1 MSYITLYR
9 KYRPQKFSEVIGQDI
24 SVKII
29 TNSILKENFSH
40 SYLFTGTRGTGKTTV
55 ARIFA
60 KTLNCLN
67 RQGFEPCNACQN
79 CISFNNGSFTD
90 CIEIDAASNRGI
102 NEIKQIRENLKLSPI
117 KGKFKIYI
125 IDEVHMLTIEAF
137 NALLK
142 SLEEPPSFV
151 VFILATTDIHK
162 VPITIQSRCQKI
174 EFKKVYHKI
183 IFEHLK
189 IICDKEKIVIDE
201 DALMFLAK
209 AANGSVRDSL
219 SLLEQVRNISDNITL
234 KDVLQMFSVVSLK
247 WVYDY
252 INFIL
257 RGDIV
262 SLIDLI
268 NKVKFYSV
276 NLYQFLYMIVNELK
290 NCIYYKFVGSIDEF
304 SSFQIENYKGIS
316 SYAKI
321 EDLRKIMNSL
331 NMMLNF
337 YKSESDYIL
346 FEISSL
352 NLIFEESLKIDKQEQ
367 EKLEKEEEKLEIT
380 TENRMDINAK
390 ESIVNDNQDD
400 YIENGKEN
408 EDHFVG
414 KNIKSVKEKIL
425 KIFEN
430 DKLLYN
436 AIDNVKDV
444 FVEEGKLVFIFQTNK
459 KDVYVKILK
468 NKSNTIVDRIKVLL
482 NINSVE
488 IREIKSEKAIKTSKS
503 SQFERIVDY
512 TRRI

>member
-60 KTLNCLN
+60 KALNCLN

-79 CISFNNGSFTD
+79 CISFNNGSFPD

-102 NEIKQIRENLKLSPI
+102 NEIKQIRENLKLNPI

-174 EFKKVYHKI
+174 EFKKVHHKI

-189 IICDKEKIVIDE
+189 SICDKEKIVIDE

-257 RGDIV
+257 RGDVV
-262 SLIDLI
+262 SFIDLI

-290 NCIYYKFVGSIDEF
+290 NCIYYKFVGPIDEF

-321 EDLRKIMNSL
+321 EDLRKMMNSL

-337 YKSESDYIL
+337 YKSENDYIL
-346 FEISSL
+346 FEIYSL
-352 NLIFEESLKIDKQEQ
+352 NLIFERGIQIDK
-367 EKLEKEEEKLEIT
+367 KEEEKVEKEKKLEIT
-380 TENRMDINAK
+380 ET
-390 ESIVNDNQDD
+390 
-400 YIENGKEN
+400 KEN
-408 EDHFVG
+408 MDVKMRDSRDEEHDHTFD
-414 KNIKSVKEKIL
+414 KNNEENIDFHKDIKSVKEKIL

-436 AIDNVKDV
+436 AISNVEGV
-444 FVEEGKLVFIFQTNK
+444 LVEEGKLVFIFQSNK

-468 NKSNTIVDRIKVLL
+468 NKSSTIVDRLKDLFD
-482 NINSVE
+482 INSVE
-488 IREIKSEKAIKTSKS
+488 IRELKGQKITKSSKN

>member
-60 KTLNCLN
+60 KALNCLN

-79 CISFNNGSFTD
+79 CISFNNGSFPD

-102 NEIKQIRENLKLSPI
+102 NEIKQIRENLKLNPI

-174 EFKKVYHKI
+174 EFKKVHHKI

-189 IICDKEKIVIDE
+189 NICSKEEIVIDD

-234 KDVLQMFSVVSLK
+234 KDVLQIFSVVSLK

-257 RGDIV
+257 RGDVV

-290 NCIYYKFVGSIDEF
+290 NCIYYKFVGPIDEF

-321 EDLRKIMNSL
+321 EDLRKMMNSL

-337 YKSESDYIL
+337 YKSENDYIL
-346 FEISSL
+346 FEIYSL
-352 NLIFEESLKIDKQEQ
+352 NLIFERGIQIDK
-367 EKLEKEEEKLEIT
+367 KEEEKVEKEKKLEIT
-380 TENRMDINAK
+380 ET
-390 ESIVNDNQDD
+390 
-400 YIENGKEN
+400 KEN
-408 EDHFVG
+408 MDVKMRDSRDEEHDRTFD
-414 KNIKSVKEKIL
+414 KNNEENIDFHKDIKSVKEKIL

-436 AIDNVKDV
+436 AISNVEGV
-444 FVEEGKLVFIFQTNK
+444 LVEEGKLVFIFQSNK

-468 NKSNTIVDRIKVLL
+468 NKSSTIVDRLKDLFD
-482 NINSVE
+482 INSVE
-488 IREIKSEKAIKTSKS
+488 IRELKGQKITKSSKN

>member
-60 KTLNCLN
+60 KALNCLN

-79 CISFNNGSFTD
+79 CISFNNGSFPD

-102 NEIKQIRENLKLSPI
+102 NEIKQIRENLKLNPI

-174 EFKKVYHKI
+174 EFKKVHHKI

-189 IICDKEKIVIDE
+189 NICSKEEIVIDD

-257 RGDIV
+257 RGDVV
-262 SLIDLI
+262 SFIDLI

-290 NCIYYKFVGSIDEF
+290 NCIYYKFVGPIDEF

-321 EDLRKIMNSL
+321 EDLRKMMNSL

-337 YKSESDYIL
+337 YKSENDYIL
-346 FEISSL
+346 FEIYSL
-352 NLIFEESLKIDKQEQ
+352 NLIFERGIQIDK
-367 EKLEKEEEKLEIT
+367 KEEEKVEKEKKLEIT
-380 TENRMDINAK
+380 ET
-390 ESIVNDNQDD
+390 
-400 YIENGKEN
+400 KEN
-408 EDHFVG
+408 MDVKMRDSRDEEHDHTFD
-414 KNIKSVKEKIL
+414 KNNEENSDFHKDIKSVKEKIL

-436 AIDNVKDV
+436 AISNVEGV
-444 FVEEGKLVFIFQTNK
+444 LVEEGKLVFIFQSNK

-468 NKSNTIVDRIKVLL
+468 NKSSTIVDRLKDLFD
-482 NINSVE
+482 INSVE
-488 IREIKSEKAIKTSKS
+488 IRELKGQKITKSSKN